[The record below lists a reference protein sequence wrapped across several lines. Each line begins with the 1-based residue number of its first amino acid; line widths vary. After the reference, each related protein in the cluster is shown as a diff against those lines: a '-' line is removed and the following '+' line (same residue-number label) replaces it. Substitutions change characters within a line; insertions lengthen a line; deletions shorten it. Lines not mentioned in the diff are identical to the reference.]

1 MTSTPPPGWKH
12 RSLGQLGR
20 WTGGGTPSK
29 ANPSFWISSGIP
41 WVSPKDMKKL
51 LIDDAA
57 DHISEAAVNGSATN
71 IVPEG
76 SILVVTRSGILS
88 HTLPLAKALIPVAI
102 NQDMKALVA
111 EKQYDPD
118 FLLLA
123 LRAHETSILQQ
134 CGKSG
139 TTVANLDTDRFL
151 SFQIPVP
158 ALQEQRRIVT
168 KVGRLFTCSQG
179 ARADLARVP
188 RLVHRYK
195 QAILTAGFRGDLT
208 KPWRYKNTSVT
219 PDRQAIDQERQHRF
233 FAKSRRYESPVPVSS
248 DALPFAVPATWSWY
262 RAESVCDFITKGT
275 TPSSSLMT
283 PRKGDVP
290 YIKVYNLTFNGGL
303 DFSRDPTYISTDT
316 HERILPRSKVFPG
329 DVLMN
334 IVGPPLGKV
343 SIVPST
349 SPEWNMNQAIAV
361 FRPVPSLDRSF
372 LAFWLLSDQLLNWA
386 VTRSKAT
393 AGQSNLTLQIC
404 RDLPIP
410 LCSLEEQKEI
420 VRDIES
426 AFERIENL
434 AAQAVRASDLL
445 DRLDQATLDKVFR
458 GEILVSDKESDEA

>member
-1 MTSTPPPGWKH
+1 
-12 RSLGQLGR
+12 
-20 WTGGGTPSK
+20 
-29 ANPSFWISSGIP
+29 
-41 WVSPKDMKKL
+41 
-51 LIDDAA
+51 
-57 DHISEAAVNGSATN
+57 
-71 IVPEG
+71 
-76 SILVVTRSGILS
+76 
-88 HTLPLAKALIPVAI
+88 
-102 NQDMKALVA
+102 
-111 EKQYDPD
+111 
-118 FLLLA
+118 
-123 LRAHETSILQQ
+123 
-134 CGKSG
+134 
-139 TTVANLDTDRFL
+139 
-151 SFQIPVP
+151 
-158 ALQEQRRIVT
+158 
-168 KVGRLFTCSQG
+168 
-179 ARADLARVP
+179 
-188 RLVHRYK
+188 
-195 QAILTAGFRGDLT
+195 
-208 KPWRYKNTSVT
+208 
-219 PDRQAIDQERQHRF
+219 
-233 FAKSRRYESPVPVSS
+233 
-248 DALPFAVPATWSWY
+248 
-262 RAESVCDFITKGT
+262 
-275 TPSSSLMT
+275 MT

-349 SPEWNMNQAIAV
+349 SPEWNMNQAIDV